1 MPPRW
6 PSCRSAPPL
15 KCQNAAPG
23 QFNRRERTV
32 FGLGWHSGSQAEE
45 EQEQELL
52 HAPVVQSL
60 ARMLHL
66 NLDTTIF
73 LLLAINFAIIFF
85 AIAIPLGKLMPKII
99 RKRSQTLS
107 QDLQTARA
115 ATADAQ
121 SRLSAVEAKLAGLD
135 EEMEKFRA
143 QVEQDSLEDEKRI
156 KAALGEESARIVAAA
171 EQEIN
176 VAAAQARRGLR
187 NFAAELAIDQASK
200 QLALTPE
207 TDRALIAEFVA
218 GVTADGSGKGGRE
231 LDACICCPIRRSI
244 RRRRDRCQTGHRRH
258 RPPIL
263 RLSRHLGGQPGAA
276 HVLRQSGQSRRRRRS
291 PSSTSSTPSSA
302 CKRSCAT
309 CSPCSSIT
317 IASATSSKWR
327 QLIAAFCSGSWEFAP
342 PKSLPRAS

>member
-1 MPPRW
+1 MRNPLQRIRISAIFLFAVFAATLALVPLRAAAQA
-6 PSCRSAPPL
+6 PNVSPANSTAASAPTPSSA
-15 KCQNAAPG
+15 AAPAPK
-23 QFNRRERTV
+23 
-32 FGLGWHSGSQAEE
+32 SEE

-73 LLLAINFAIIFF
+73 LLLGINFAIIFF
-85 AIAIPLGKLMPKII
+85 AIAIPIGRLMPKII

-121 SRLSAVEAKLAGLD
+121 SRLSAIEAKLAGLGQ
-135 EEMEKFRA
+135 EMEKFRA

-156 KAALGEESARIVAAA
+156 KAALSEESARIVAAA

-176 VAAAQARRGLR
+176 VAAAQVRRGLR
-187 NFAAELAIDQASK
+187 DFAADLAIDHASK

-218 GVTADGSGKGGRE
+218 GVTADAPGKGGRN
-231 LDACICCPIRRSI
+231 
-244 RRRRDRCQTGHRRH
+244 
-258 RPPIL
+258 
-263 RLSRHLGGQPGAA
+263 
-276 HVLRQSGQSRRRRRS
+276 
-291 PSSTSSTPSSA
+291 
-302 CKRSCAT
+302 
-309 CSPCSSIT
+309 
-317 IASATSSKWR
+317 
-327 QLIAAFCSGSWEFAP
+327 
-342 PKSLPRAS
+342 